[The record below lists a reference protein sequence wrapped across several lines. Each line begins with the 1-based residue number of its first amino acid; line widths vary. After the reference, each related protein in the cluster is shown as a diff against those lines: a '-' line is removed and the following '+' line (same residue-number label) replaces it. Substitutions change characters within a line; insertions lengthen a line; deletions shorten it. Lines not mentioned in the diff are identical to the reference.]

1 MNDPVFDEIGVSV
14 PDWTPEERQIQ
25 MDYTVAKTEKLRLE
39 NKGLE
44 IGLQDTLA
52 SPDEAQVYPFF
63 GDLDTVSAA
72 RFIQTTSLWS
82 RRRPSSDITVIL
94 NSGGGS
100 VFSGLGI
107 YDHIMGLRAKG
118 HKVTI
123 KVLSVGA
130 SMAAIVL
137 QAGSE
142 RLIGSNALILL
153 HEGAGELSGSMAQIE
168 DSNKMF
174 RMLEDRAAKIV
185 SDRSGMSVRK
195 YRALIKRRDKWLTA
209 DEALALGLVDAI
221 EN

>member
-1 MNDPVFDEIGVSV
+1 MIDIEDTV
-14 PDWTPEERQIQ
+14 PKYELTAEERKANL
-25 MDYTVAKTEKLRLE
+25 DYTVAKTENIRLTNQNLKINLR
-39 NKGLE
+39 
-44 IGLQDTLA
+44 DTEA

-63 GDLDTVSAA
+63 GEIDVVTAA

-82 RRRPSSDITVIL
+82 RRNPESDITIVL

-142 RLIGSNALILL
+142 RLIGSNALLLL
-153 HEGAGELSGSMAQIE
+153 HEGGAELTGSMAEIE
-168 DSNKMF
+168 DGNKLLKVMG
-174 RMLEDRAAKIV
+174 DRTAEIVAK
-185 SDRSGMSVRK
+185 RSGMTTRK
-195 YRALIKRRDKWLTA
+195 YKALIKRRDKWLTA

-221 EN
+221 VD